1 MSGDSLLIR
10 SSKPLWS
17 SLLFKRG
24 ISPEVQEEIV
34 TTQAFLLHHKVTKG
48 RALELT
54 IDVPRDELQRVR
66 PATVALRC
74 WACRRF
80 AVFVF
85 YCLPLSR

>member
-34 TTQAFLLHHKVTKG
+34 TTQAFLLHHKVTDG
-48 RALELT
+48 
-54 IDVPRDELQRVR
+54 
-66 PATVALRC
+66 
-74 WACRRF
+74 
-80 AVFVF
+80 
-85 YCLPLSR
+85 